1 MEEGRLRIMLSRW
14 DMRWVEEGAK
24 RGGKEASTPS
34 SMGDATKGELRMGL
48 ELLRRPRAEERDD
61 WEERNL
67 GRGGRYCSLRL
78 LMLSREVCEDDRSML
93 CAKYVWEGSRS
104 IAFSRVS

>member
-1 MEEGRLRIMLSRW
+1 M
-14 DMRWVEEGAK
+14 K
-24 RGGKEASTPS
+24 RVGKKASTPS
-34 SMGDATKGELRMGL
+34 SIGDSTKGELVMGV
-48 ELLRRPRAEERDD
+48 ELLRNPRVEVMDT

-78 LMLSREVCEDDRSML
+78 WTLLRNVCDVDRSML
-93 CAKYVWEGSRS
+93 FVKDVWEGVLS